1 MVSPVFVGRD
11 SELAIARE
19 LLERIAAGDAAQL
32 LVAGEAGVGKTRFVE
47 ELAAT
52 ARTNGARVLSGRC
65 VQLGTDGLPFAP
77 VAEALR
83 ELVRETGTQQL
94 DELLGPARELVHRLV
109 GSSTAEPSALTSS
122 QLLELALGLVE
133 RLSEERP
140 LLLVIE
146 DLHWADRSTLDL
158 AAFLTQNLR
167 GLPAALV
174 FTYRSDEVDR
184 RHPLRALLTGWER
197 GRTVTRIELARF
209 GRDEVNAQLAG
220 ILGDTPD
227 ANTLN
232 LVYDR
237 SEGNAFLVEEM
248 LSVVRSGDPRGLP
261 PSLRD
266 VLLARVDHLS
276 EPASRMLRLAAVAG
290 RSVPERLLVA
300 VSGMNDADALAAI
313 REAVEAHLLV
323 VDEAGYGYRFRH
335 ALARDAVYDDL
346 LPGERVRLHAAYSD
360 ALARDLQLLRD
371 SDLSVSASLAYHA
384 YAALDLPRA
393 LNASVS
399 AGREAMAGLAP
410 RDARAHFE
418 RALEIWPRVPADEL
432 PTGVDQADVLA
443 LAGEAAYRS
452 GEMERAATLM
462 AQAVA
467 ELPADASP
475 ERRALHMQNSARST
489 RDTGGVPAA
498 VEQLQ
503 EALALLPEDPP
514 TTVRAELLASLS
526 TALLRNRVVD
536 RAAQVAELAIDA
548 ARAVHMP
555 RVEADALIT
564 RGYGQAD
571 MGRVADGIASTRA
584 GRQLAV
590 ESGDALTAMR
600 GFINAA
606 DLLESGGQS
615 AEAVREAE
623 AGLAFAQRSGL
634 VRSLGAYVTG
644 NLVESLLHLGQWQRA
659 RALID
664 DTLAAQPE
672 GIFEASVQLLNA
684 ELGLRTGDIA
694 GCEYAVARCRGLLI
708 DPDDQQFTHPLTM
721 LAAELHLVG
730 RRFDDARD
738 TVLRALLGVER
749 LVWPRYAW
757 PLVWTGVRA
766 EVERVR
772 SGAGPA
778 QVNPDV
784 VAVTRTLGVDSPPT
798 QAYRLMCAA
807 ELGDVGVGDTGWDDV
822 RTAWRELSWPWQHA
836 YSLLRQAEVHAEA
849 GRRGPAA
856 DALVESW
863 TIATTLDARPLITA
877 AEQLAQRARIEL
889 GGAPAPSQ
897 SEADPLAGFGLTA
910 REREVLLLLAD
921 GHSNP
926 QIARDLFISP
936 KTASVHVSNI
946 LAKLG
951 MSSRVQAAGLVHRI
965 SER

>member
-1 MVSPVFVGRD
+1 LVSPVFVGRD
-11 SELAIARE
+11 TELAIARE
-19 LLERIAAGDAAQL
+19 LLERIAAGDSAQL

-52 ARTNGARVLSGRC
+52 ARGNGTRVLSGRC

-94 DELLGPARELVHRLV
+94 DELLGPARELVSRLV
-109 GSSTAEPSALTSS
+109 RSSGPSTDEPALTSS

-209 GRDEVNAQLAG
+209 GRDEVRAQLTG

-276 EPASRMLRLAAVAG
+276 EPAARMLRLAAVAG

-300 VSGMNDADALAAI
+300 VSGLDDTDALAAI

-346 LPGERVRLHAAYSD
+346 LPGERVRLHSTYSD
-360 ALARDLQLLRD
+360 ALAQDLQLLRD

-393 LNASVS
+393 LHASVS

-432 PTGVDQADVLA
+432 PPGVDQADVLA

-462 AQAVA
+462 AQAIA

-489 RDTGGVPAA
+489 RDTGGVTAA
-498 VEQLQ
+498 VEQLE

-548 ARAVHMP
+548 ARAVRMP

-571 MGRVADGIASTRA
+571 MGRVEDGIASTRE
-584 GRQLAV
+584 GRELAV
-590 ESGDALTAMR
+590 DSGDALTAMR

-606 DLLESGGQS
+606 DLLESIGKS
-615 AEAVREAE
+615 ADAVREAE
-623 AGLAFAQRSGL
+623 AGMAVAQRSGL

-672 GIFEASVQLLNA
+672 GIFEASVQLINA
-684 ELGLRTGDIA
+684 ELNLRTGDVA
-694 GCEYAVARCRGLLI
+694 GCEHAVARCRGLLI
-708 DPDDQQFTHPLTM
+708 DPDDQQFTHPLAM
-721 LAAELHLVG
+721 LTAELHLVG

-738 TVLRALLGVER
+738 TVLGALSGVER
-749 LVWPRYAW
+749 LEWPRYAW

-772 SGAGPA
+772 SGAGAGTMRPEI
-778 QVNPDV
+778 
-784 VAVTRTLGVDSPPT
+784 VAAARDLAVDSPPT
-798 QAYRLMCAA
+798 QAYRLTCAA
-807 ELGDVGVGDTGWDDV
+807 ELGADDADWDAACA
-822 RTAWRELSWPWQHA
+822 AWRELSWPWPHS
-836 YSLLRQAEVHAEA
+836 YSLLRRAEVHAEA
-849 GRRGPAA
+849 GRRGPAT
-856 DALVESW
+856 DALVEAW
-863 TIATTLDARPLITA
+863 TIATRLGARPLITA

-889 GGAPAPSQ
+889 GGGPAA
-897 SEADPLAGFGLTA
+897 SEPESDPLAAFGLTS

-926 QIARDLFISP
+926 QIARELFISP